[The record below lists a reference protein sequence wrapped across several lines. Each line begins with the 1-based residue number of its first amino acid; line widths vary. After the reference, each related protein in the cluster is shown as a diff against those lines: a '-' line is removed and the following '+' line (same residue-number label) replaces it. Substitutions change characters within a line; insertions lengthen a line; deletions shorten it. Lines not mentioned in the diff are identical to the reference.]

1 MKRAKEESSEMSA
14 VEAERST
21 KLFRLNLEEYT
32 CIMRDEA
39 ILRFVNER
47 VVHRIG
53 ELRLV

>member
-47 VVHRIG
+47 VFHRIG